1 MKTIFSTLFLCFSTV
16 FVISS
21 CSHDEITNEE
31 SPNNTDSYR
40 SCPDDK
46 HPHKIDLGLS
56 SGTKWACCNVGATTP
71 EGYGDYYAWSE
82 TETKDNYNFESYS
95 AGTDFYIRYDI
106 AGTRHDVAHAK
117 WGETWRMPSVNHVV
131 ELCSECTWKWTVRN
145 GVSGRLVTGRNGG
158 TVFLP
163 ASGGRYDKR
172 LEDKD
177 IYGDYWTSE
186 PYANEGQ
193 HSCTLSFNSEYWNT
207 DHDYH
212 GYGHTIRAVCP

>member
-1 MKTIFSTLFLCFSTV
+1 
-16 FVISS
+16 
-21 CSHDEITNEE
+21 
-31 SPNNTDSYR
+31 
-40 SCPDDK
+40 
-46 HPHKIDLGLS
+46 
-56 SGTKWACCNVGATTP
+56 
-71 EGYGDYYAWSE
+71 
-82 TETKDNYNFESYS
+82 
-95 AGTDFYIRYDI
+95 
-106 AGTRHDVAHAK
+106 
-117 WGETWRMPSVNHVV
+117 MPSVNHVV

-163 ASGGRYDKR
+163 ESGGRYHKR